1 MFIEI
6 ATCLWAFSFANVE
19 GQTLDAGAFRDEG
32 ILVYVSL
39 EPLTNVCISETAPQ
53 ASYAL
58 PGRYQAPLSR
68 GARSGVARMR
78 ATRSLTHS

>member
-39 EPLTNVCISETAPQ
+39 EPLTNVCISEIVRRRPMPFQ
-53 ASYAL
+53 VDIRPRFPEAL
-58 PGRYQAPLSR
+58 ALVSQECELRDR
-68 GARSGVARMR
+68 
-78 ATRSLTHS
+78 